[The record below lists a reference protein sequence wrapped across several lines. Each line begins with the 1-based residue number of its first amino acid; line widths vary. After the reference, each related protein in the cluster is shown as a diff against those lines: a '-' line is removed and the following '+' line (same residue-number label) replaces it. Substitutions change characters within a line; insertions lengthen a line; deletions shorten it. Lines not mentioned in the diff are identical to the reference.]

1 MCRKTPSLR
10 RGAQPQKRLSMIKK
24 IAKFLLLFLV
34 LMGAIG
40 GIIETVING
49 SYLITA
55 GLVALS
61 VFACP
66 KFLEEVNNLLNG
78 DD

>member
-1 MCRKTPSLR
+1 
-10 RGAQPQKRLSMIKK
+10 MIKK

-49 SYLITA
+49 GYLIAA
-55 GLVALS
+55 GIAALS
-61 VFACP
+61 VFASP
-66 KFLEEVNNLLNG
+66 KFLEEVNDLLNG

>member
-1 MCRKTPSLR
+1 
-10 RGAQPQKRLSMIKK
+10 MIKK

-34 LMGAIG
+34 LMGALG
-40 GIIETVING
+40 GIIATVING
-49 SYLITA
+49 SYLIAA
-55 GLVALS
+55 GIAALS

-66 KFLEEVNNLLNG
+66 KFLAEVNDLLNG

>member
-1 MCRKTPSLR
+1 ML
-10 RGAQPQKRLSMIKK
+10 KK

-40 GIIETVING
+40 GIIDTVIDG
-49 SYLITA
+49 SYIIAA
-55 GLVALS
+55 GIAALS

-66 KFLEEVNNLLNG
+66 KFLAEVNDLLNG

>member
-1 MCRKTPSLR
+1 
-10 RGAQPQKRLSMIKK
+10 MIKK
-24 IAKFLLLFLV
+24 IAKFLLLFLA

-40 GIIETVING
+40 GAIATVIYG
-49 SYLITA
+49 SYLVAA
-55 GLVALS
+55 GIVALS

-66 KFLEEVNNLLNG
+66 KFLEEVNDLLNG